1 MKFSPYETFADH
13 NRLSLRAK
21 GCQAIAAM
29 GMLLALAACGGGGG
43 GDTPP
48 TSAPETPIVT
58 TSPPSVTQTTPTGT
72 PTATPAPS
80 VVVAA
85 ANSCNLPDFQAE
97 VMREINAAR
106 AQARMCGTQSKPAV
120 SAVAWNDVLF
130 SAAAGHSQDMAQRNF
145 FSHTTPEGITLVQ
158 RAQNAGYV
166 YRNLGENIAAGQ
178 RSTRQ
183 VMQGWLD
190 SPGHCQNMMN
200 ANFTQVSV
208 ACVSTA
214 RQQYPTYWTMMLGRP
229 G

>member
-1 MKFSPYETFADH
+1 MKFSAHEKFADCIS
-13 NRLSLRAK
+13 LSLRTK
-21 GCQAIAAM
+21 GYQAIASISI
-29 GMLLALAACGGGGG
+29 LLALTACGGGG

-58 TSPPSVTQTTPTGT
+58 TSPPSVTQTMPTIT
-72 PTATPAPS
+72 STVTPAPT

-85 ANSCNLPDFQAE
+85 ASSCNLPDFQAE

-106 AQARMCGTQSKPAV
+106 AQARMCGTESKPAV
-120 SAVAWNDVLF
+120 SALAWNDVLF
-130 SAAAGHSQDMAQRNF
+130 SAAVGHSQDMAQRNF
-145 FSHTTPEGITLVQ
+145 FAHTTPDGITMVQ

-178 RSTRQ
+178 RSTREA
-183 VMQGWLD
+183 MQNWLN
-190 SPGHCQNMMN
+190 SPGHCLNIMN
-200 ANFTQVSV
+200 TSFTQVAV
-208 ACVSTA
+208 ACVSTS